1 MGALLEFS
9 WVTWR
14 ATGFA
19 SVFFRRLAVPNH
31 TLKVL
36 VQFILADSLRDLS
49 SLVLTQISRLQR
61 AKFDLESCLAK
72 PVAYTKFRGA
82 SKWEWAF

>member
-1 MGALLEFS
+1 MPLASPVFS
-9 WVTWR
+9 FEDLQSRT
-14 ATGFA
+14 
-19 SVFFRRLAVPNH
+19 

-49 SLVLTQISRLQR
+49 SLVLTRISRLQR

-72 PVAYTKFRGA
+72 PVAPVAYTKFRGA